1 MERVNKDKPFSSFTI
16 FTEAWRNR
24 VELAGRKRG
33 FFGLLEDGRNNSLC
47 G

>member
-1 MERVNKDKPFSSFTI
+1 MSKDKPFRSFTI

-24 VELAGRKRG
+24 VELVGRKRG
-33 FFGLLEDGRNNSLC
+33 FFGVLEDGRNNSLC